1 MDIFA
6 LVFLSSSLLVFSF
19 VSSDAVDSIT
29 QSQTLR
35 DIENT
40 TLVSKDGGFVL
51 GFFSPGNSNNRYL
64 GIWYNNI
71 PVKTVVWVA
80 NRLNPIPD
88 SSGVLM
94 VKSSGSLVLLSQN
107 TTVAWSAN
115 STKEARNPIV
125 HLLDS
130 GNLVSREENED
141 NYLWQSFDYPSDTW
155 LPGMKLGWDLGT
167 GLEKRLTEWKSLDD
181 PSPGEMSWGIE
192 LNNYPELVMK
202 KGSEKYFR
210 SGPWNGIFFS
220 GMPELQATP
229 LFNYTFVSN
238 KDEVHFMFELIEIS
252 TITRVA
258 LSQSQYMHFV
268 WVDEKQK
275 WMMFLSFPK
284 DGCDA
289 YNFCG
294 AYGNCIVDESLPC
307 HCVEGF
313 KPVSRGTGHQEEWYR
328 GCVGITQLSCED
340 KDKIGFFKLPRFK
353 MPATTYSWLNES
365 MSLNECRVK
374 CLNNCS
380 CTAYANSDIRGGGSG
395 CAIWFGDLTD
405 IRQMAANKEDANSQD
420 VYIRMPTSEQAN
432 SIKKEVKNKQKTKVV
447 VIVVV
452 AIAVIFGV
460 LMIPYS
466 IWKRSNFRGEDL
478 ISFDFSNKATQRG
491 LINKKRTGKGRNKEM
506 ELPLFSFSSVSTA
519 TNYFSASNKLGEG
532 GFGPVYKGSLLN
544 GQLVAVKRLSRKS
557 GQGWEELKNE
567 AMLIAKLQHKN
578 LVKLLG
584 CCIERDE
591 KILIYEYL
599 PNKSLDYFLFDP
611 IRHEIKDWATRTHI
625 IEGIVQGLLYLH
637 QYSRL
642 QIIHRD
648 LKASNILLDKDMNP
662 KISDFGLARIFC
674 GNGSQATNRIVGTYG
689 YMSPEY
695 AMEGLFSIKSDV
707 FSFGV
712 LLLEILSGKKNTGFY
727 QSDSINLIGY
737 TWDLWKSNRS
747 LELMDPILEDTPPA
761 NVLLSYINIA
771 LLCVQENA
779 VDRPTISDVISM
791 FNKEPALLP
800 SPKKPA
806 FSFGRGMEDLGSS
819 KRKLEICSLNDMT
832 VSILEAR

>member
-1 MDIFA
+1 MDNFSF
-6 LVFLSSSLLVFSF
+6 VFLNSSLLLFFF
-19 VSSDAVDSIT
+19 VYLDATDIMT
-29 QSQTLR
+29 QSQSLS
-35 DIENT
+35 EGK

-51 GFFSPGNSNNRYL
+51 GFFSPGISSNRYL

-71 PVKTVVWVA
+71 SVTTVVWVA
-80 NRLNPIPD
+80 NRLNPIRD

-94 VKSSGSLVLLSQN
+94 VNSSGSLVLLSQN
-107 TTVAWSAN
+107 TTVAWLAN
-115 STKEARNPIV
+115 STKEAQYPIV
-125 HLLDS
+125 ELLDS
-130 GNLVSREENED
+130 GNLVLRDKIEENPE
-141 NYLWQSFDYPSDTW
+141 NYLWQIFDYPSDTW
-155 LPGMKLGWDLGT
+155 LPGMKLGWDLRT
-167 GLEKRLTEWKSLDD
+167 GLNRQLSAWKSSDD
-181 PSPGEMSWGIE
+181 PSPGDLSWGIE
-192 LNNYPELVMK
+192 LHNYPEFVMK
-202 KGSEKYFR
+202 KGSEKFFR
-210 SGPWNGIFFS
+210 SGPWNGLFFS
-220 GMPELQATP
+220 GMPELQATRDYS
-229 LFNYTFVSN
+229 FTFVSN
-238 KDEVHFMFELIEIS
+238 EDEVYFKFGMTQSSVI
-252 TITRVA
+252 ITRSV
-258 LSQSQYMHFV
+258 LNQSQFERYM
-268 WVDEKQK
+268 WVEEKK
-275 WMMFLSFPK
+275 EWGMSFNLPK
-284 DGCDA
+284 DKCDA
-289 YNFCG
+289 YNLCG
-294 AYGNCIVDESLPC
+294 PYANCIGSGGDDLLCE
-307 HCVEGF
+307 CVRGF
-313 KPVSRGTGHQEEWYR
+313 MQSPAERWNPSTFPNE
-328 GCVGITQLSCED
+328 CVRSTQLSCQLD
-340 KDKIGFFKLPRFK
+340 NKTGFFKFAGLK
-353 MPATTYSWLNES
+353 MPDSEISWVNGS
-365 MSLNECRVK
+365 MSLKECDVK

-380 CTAYANSDIRGGGSG
+380 CMAYANSEIKNGGSG
-395 CAIWFGDLTD
+395 CANWFGNLND
-405 IRQMAANKEDANSQD
+405 IRQIADNDQA
-420 VYIRMPTSEQAN
+420 VYIRMSLPEIDN
-432 SIKKEVKNKQKTKVV
+432 YKEEKDKQKMKMKVI

-452 AIAVIFGV
+452 AIAVVFGV
-460 LMIPYS
+460 LSIPYC
-466 IWKRSNFRGEDL
+466 ICKRSNFRGDDL
-478 ISFDFSNKATQRG
+478 ISFDFSNRITQRG
-491 LINKKRTGKGRNKEM
+491 LMNKKSTGKGRNKEM

-519 TNYFSASNKLGEG
+519 TNNFSISNKLGEG

-544 GQLVAVKRLSRKS
+544 GHLVAIKRLSRKS

-611 IRHEIKDWATRTHI
+611 IRHGIIDWATRTHI

-662 KISDFGLARIFC
+662 KISDFGMARILC

-737 TWDLWKSNRS
+737 AWDLWRSNRS
-747 LELMDPILEDTPPA
+747 LELMDPILGDVPPV
-761 NVLLSYINIA
+761 NVVLSYINIA

-779 VDRPTISDVISM
+779 VDRPTISDVILM

-806 FSFGRGMEDLGSS
+806 FSFARGMEDLGTS
-819 KRKLEICSLNDMT
+819 KRKPEICSINDVT

>member
-6 LVFLSSSLLVFSF
+6 SVFLSSSLLVFSF

-29 QSQTLR
+29 QSQSLS
-35 DIENT
+35 DSENT
-40 TLVSKDGGFVL
+40 TLVSKNGRFAL

-88 SSGVLM
+88 TSGLFM
-94 VKSSGSLVLLSQN
+94 VNSTGSPVLLSSN
-107 TTVAWSAN
+107 KAVPWSAN
-115 STKEARNPIV
+115 STKQARNPIV
-125 HLLDS
+125 QLLDS
-130 GNLVSREENED
+130 GNLVLREENED
-141 NYLWQSFDYPSDTW
+141 NYLWQSFDYPSDTL
-155 LPGMKLGWDLGT
+155 LPGMKLGWDLRT
-167 GLEKRLTEWKSLDD
+167 GLERRLTDWKTLDD

-192 LNNYPELVMK
+192 LHNFPELFMM
-202 KGSEKYFR
+202 KGSQKYFR
-210 SGPWNGIFFS
+210 SILWNGDFFR
-220 GMPELQATP
+220 GIYELQGTP
-229 LFNYTFVSN
+229 LYNYTFVSN
-238 KDEVHFMFELIEIS
+238 KYEVHFIYELINNSVI
-252 TITRVA
+252 IRAV
-258 LSQSQYMHFV
+258 LNQSMYSVYV
-268 WVDEKQK
+268 WVGEKEG
-275 WMMFLSFPK
+275 WSMFLNSPK
-284 DGCDA
+284 DKCDV
-289 YNFCG
+289 YNLCG
-294 AYGNCIVDESLPC
+294 AYGNCIISESPICQCL
-307 HCVEGF
+307 EGF
-313 KPVSRGTGHQEEWYR
+313 KPVSLETGDAEERSR
-328 GCVGITQLSCED
+328 GCIRSTQLSCQD
-340 KDKIGFFKLPRFK
+340 KDKTRFVKFAGLK
-353 MPATTYSWLNES
+353 MPATTYSWLNVS
-365 MSLNECRVK
+365 MNLEECRVK

-380 CTAYANSDIRGGGSG
+380 CTAYANSDIKDGGSG
-395 CAIWFGDLTD
+395 CAIWFNDLID
-405 IRQMAANKEDANSQD
+405 IRQREVEANRPDLY
-420 VYIRMPTSEQAN
+420 VRMSASEQ
-432 SIKKEVKNKQKTKVV
+432 
-447 VIVVV
+447 
-452 AIAVIFGV
+452 
-460 LMIPYS
+460 
-466 IWKRSNFRGEDL
+466 GEDL
-478 ISFDFSNKATQRG
+478 ISFDFSNRATQRG
-491 LINKKRTGKGRNKEM
+491 LINKKRTGKGRNNEM
-506 ELPLFSFSSVSTA
+506 ELPLFSFSSVSIA
-519 TNYFSASNKLGEG
+519 TDYFSASNKLGEG

-567 AMLIAKLQHKN
+567 AMLIAKLQHNN

-611 IRHEIKDWATRTHI
+611 IRHGIKDWETRTHI

-695 AMEGLFSIKSDV
+695 AMEGLFSVKSDV

-712 LLLEILSGKKNTGFY
+712 LLLEILSGKKNTNFY
-727 QSDSINLIGY
+727 ESDSINLIGY
-737 TWDLWKSNRS
+737 AWNLWKSNRS
-747 LELMDPILEDTPPA
+747 LELMDPILGDTPPT
-761 NVLLSYINIA
+761 NVFLSYINIA
-771 LLCVQENA
+771 LLCLQENA

-791 FNKEPALLP
+791 FNKDPALLP

-806 FSFGRGMEDLGSS
+806 FSFGRGIEDLGSS
-819 KRKLEICSLNDMT
+819 KRNPEICSLNDMT

>member
-466 IWKRSNFRGEDL
+466 IWKRSNFR
-478 ISFDFSNKATQRG
+478 
-491 LINKKRTGKGRNKEM
+491 
-506 ELPLFSFSSVSTA
+506 
-519 TNYFSASNKLGEG
+519 
-532 GFGPVYKGSLLN
+532 
-544 GQLVAVKRLSRKS
+544 
-557 GQGWEELKNE
+557 
-567 AMLIAKLQHKN
+567 
-578 LVKLLG
+578 
-584 CCIERDE
+584 
-591 KILIYEYL
+591 
-599 PNKSLDYFLFDP
+599 DP